1 MIDPTERRWNPGLLP
16 LHPQLHC
23 STRATEALCPP
34 RSPPVAASAAQR
46 SILLT
51 PPATASGGDP
61 FQLALRPGNH
71 FGKVVSGIALLKKLE
86 AVGSETGNPSYQVK
100 IVDCGEVSNTNS
112 QDPLKGDKAQRQI
125 TAVQTV
131 KRVAIVP
138 SVPYRKRL
146 ACLELVKEG
155 ICQAMNLCPP
165 MVKI

>member
-112 QDPLKGDKAQRQI
+112 QDPLKGDKVSSKTDNSSSDSEKGGHR
-125 TAVQTV
+125 T
-131 KRVAIVP
+131 KRSLPKGMIQVEAPGTIP
-138 SVPYRKRL
+138 FSL
-146 ACLELVKEG
+146 
-155 ICQAMNLCPP
+155 M
-165 MVKI
+165 